1 MSENHALILS
11 PEECLAV
18 DTLSDLGFS
27 RDMCLLALIL
37 NDWSIPTAA
46 SFLTEQDVSVIEI
59 RNLISNQPLLGR
71 TECAVG
77 CGRPMSEAMTHVHS
91 DTCTRRRRYMWR
103 CRLWREQHRS
113 ARAIS
118 SRSCRM
124 TSFRRCCLSHVFV
137 VTARVVEGSD
147 QQRST

>member
-18 DTLSDLGFS
+18 DTLNDLGFG

-59 RNLISNQPLLGR
+59 SYRDR
-71 TECAVG
+71 F
-77 CGRPMSEAMTHVHS
+77 
-91 DTCTRRRRYMWR
+91 TRA
-103 CRLWREQHRS
+103 Q
-113 ARAIS
+113 
-118 SRSCRM
+118 
-124 TSFRRCCLSHVFV
+124 
-137 VTARVVEGSD
+137 TARL
-147 QQRST
+147 